1 MGSIHQP
8 LSSGAVATANDTLG
22 RRPRHAI
29 VCSSLTRCTHSTNPR
44 ADRAAS
50 SPCPARR
57 GREETVPGG
66 FWAFRHGWNCS
77 PESRCHRHRCHYHG
91 YIPIPCWGSGHTAR
105 QVPVSPAHAS
115 YFSQLDWT
123 RFHWQ
128 HRMFRAPSASGVC
141 TMCSKYSQ
149 EAVNHFLEANSRR
162 RGTHLHPVPE
172 PLPFLPSTVRLASQN
187 TLLSFGRDVS
197 SIYIDPW

>member
-1 MGSIHQP
+1 MFIRFHVLRILHNIGLSLSFSVFSLSSVTYFTSQDDLGSIHQP

-66 FWAFRHGWNCS
+66 FWALRHGWNCS

-123 RFHWQ
+123 
-128 HRMFRAPSASGVC
+128 
-141 TMCSKYSQ
+141 
-149 EAVNHFLEANSRR
+149 
-162 RGTHLHPVPE
+162 
-172 PLPFLPSTVRLASQN
+172 
-187 TLLSFGRDVS
+187 
-197 SIYIDPW
+197 